1 MTETYAI
8 EVQGL
13 TKKFGNFTA
22 VDNISFNVNDREI
35 FGFLGP
41 NGAGKSTT
49 IRMLCT
55 LARPTAGDAKVNGYD
70 LLKQPDQVR
79 ESIGLVAEKMI
90 MYEQLTAAENL
101 RFFGNLYQMP
111 KQKIETRIDELL
123 KLVDMTDWKNTQIK
137 KFSTG
142 MRQRINVIRALLTEP
157 KVIFMDE
164 PTLGLDPQT
173 TLSIRE
179 LIRDINKNGTTV
191 ILTTHAMM
199 EAEVAERPHR
209 HHRPRQDHRARHA
222 GKPEEAG
229 QERSRRRPFNS
240 TDTKPYAVARV
251 ERSRSWTASRPIDQQ
266 DAYDLKISARGS
278 EAFDQITIRYGRTE
292 AQIAYDQ
299 HATSRRWR
307 TCSLSVT
314 GKAMRDQ
321 ANEKAPGERQTPRAV
336 QSATGEGEVRPWD

>member
-1 MTETYAI
+1 MTENYAI

-13 TKKFGNFTA
+13 TKKFGTFTA

-70 LLKQPDQVR
+70 LLKQPDNVR
-79 ESIGLVAEKMI
+79 ASIGLVAEKMI
-90 MYEQLTAAENL
+90 MYDQLTAAENL

-123 KLVDMTDWKNTQIK
+123 KLVDMTDWKNAQIK

-173 TLSIRE
+173 TLSIRD
-179 LIRDINKNGTTV
+179 LIRDINKKGTTV
-191 ILTTHAMM
+191 ILTTHAMI
-199 EAEVAERPHR
+199 EAEALSNRIAIIDHGKIIALDTPGNLKKLVKEADMTVLTVRVPNLTPSLVGKIQKLECVA
-209 HHRPRQDHRARHA
+209 
-222 GKPEEAG
+222 
-229 QERSRRRPFNS
+229 
-240 TDTKPYAVARV
+240 AV
-251 ERSRSWTASRPIDQQ
+251 DQP
-266 DAYDLKISARGS
+266 DAYDLKISAKGNEGVDKILDAIRQDGGT
-278 EAFDQITIRYGRTE
+278 ITTINTNE
-292 AQIAYDQ
+292 PTLEDVF
-299 HATSRRWR
+299 
-307 TCSLSVT
+307 LSVT
-314 GKAMRDQ
+314 GKAMRDH
-321 ANEKAPGERQTPRAV
+321 ANEKAPASGMRRGPF
-336 QSATGEGEVRPWD
+336 SAPKARVR

>member
-1 MTETYAI
+1 MTEKYAI

-13 TKKFGNFTA
+13 TKKFGDFTA
-22 VDNISFNVNDREI
+22 VDNISFNVNDKEI

-79 ESIGLVAEKMI
+79 ASIGLVAEKMI

-111 KQKIETRIDELL
+111 KQKIDTRIDELL
-123 KLVDMTDWKNTQIK
+123 KLVNMTEWKNTQIM

-173 TLSIRE
+173 TLSIRD

-191 ILTTHAMM
+191 ILTTHAML
-199 EAEVAERPHR
+199 EAEVLSDRIAII
-209 HHRPRQDHRARHA
+209 DH
-222 GKPEEAG
+222 GKIVAL
-229 QERSRRRPFNS
+229 
-240 TDTKPYAVARV
+240 DTPANLKKLIKDADMTVFSVRIPNLTPSLVGKIKGLDCVA
-251 ERSRSWTASRPIDQQ
+251 AIDQP
-266 DAYDLKISARGS
+266 DAYDLKISARGA
-278 EAFDQITIRYGRTE
+278 EGFDRIIDTIRHDGGN
-292 AQIAYDQ
+292 IAMINTKEPSLEDVF
-299 HATSRRWR
+299 
-307 TCSLSVT
+307 LSVT
-314 GKAMRDQ
+314 GKAMRDE
-321 ANEKAPGERQTPRAV
+321 ANEKPKAVRHGPFRAPQAR
-336 QSATGEGEVRPWD
+336 VR